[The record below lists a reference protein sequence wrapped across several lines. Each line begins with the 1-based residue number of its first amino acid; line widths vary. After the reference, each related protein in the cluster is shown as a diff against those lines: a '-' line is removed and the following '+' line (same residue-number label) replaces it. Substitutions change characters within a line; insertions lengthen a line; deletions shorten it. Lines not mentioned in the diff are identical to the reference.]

1 MMIRSILEGDVI
13 NVGADRFKKSS
24 SPQNGA
30 KADLVQIPGTSK
42 EEMFARNR
50 PPHMELYDIANDIL
64 SNPDTQKLLKVRAA
78 FENNMYTKSKSARVY
93 IDNKSYEISGERMK
107 ELGVNP
113 YAKPLD

>member
-1 MMIRSILEGDVI
+1 VI
-13 NVGADRFKKSS
+13 NVDADRFKRSS
-24 SPQNGA
+24 SPQSGT
-30 KADLVQIPGTSK
+30 KADVVQLPGASK

-50 PPHMELYDIANDIL
+50 PPHMALYDIANDIL
-64 SNPDTQKLLKVRAA
+64 SDPDTQKLLKVRAA

-113 YAKPLD
+113 YAKPLN